1 MSGPDD
7 AATAATAATAAAPA
21 DSPAT
26 GVPTSTTPA
35 WSSSTVPPVAHRR
48 ERLVGP
54 DVTRALA
61 LVGVVIMNYHGYLN
75 GIGAAAG
82 SDATLPQRWFDP
94 WTGVLSTRFA
104 ATFVLV
110 AGVGVTLLTQRSR
123 TSGDR
128 EAIRDDR
135 WRLIRRGVLLYAFGF
150 VLDWIWPG
158 TILFFYGAFFVVAA
172 LLFTLRTRWLVV
184 VGAAAAVA
192 AAIIQW
198 QVVVRDRDGDPL
210 TWLTSPDTLVSRS
223 PQGLFLDTF
232 VNGTHPLLPWLA
244 FLCAGMVLGRHLGR
258 VRLGLVAAV
267 GAAVTALTYL
277 LNHLMTDGQADDVV
291 RVVVWSTRPF
301 DRGLLYTLGTL
312 GSSLAAFSLISLA
325 AERWRGTAP
334 VRVLQSAGEMTLSIY
349 VAHVLVFR
357 ALVDRAEMVGGT
369 GLDTALVFA
378 LTFWVFALAIA
389 AGWRR
394 FVGMGPLERVYRR
407 FGG

>member
-1 MSGPDD
+1 MSDLDD
-7 AATAATAATAAAPA
+7 AAGTPTPE
-21 DSPAT
+21 SPESPESP
-26 GVPTSTTPA
+26 GSPL
-35 WSSSTVPPVAHRR
+35 PPVAHRR

-75 GIGAAAG
+75 GIDAAAG

-123 TSGDR
+123 TSVGTAAGSGAARGDR
-128 EAIRDDR
+128 AAIRDDR
-135 WRLIRRGVLLYAFGF
+135 WRLIRRGVLLSAGGF

-158 TILFFYGAFFVVAA
+158 TILFFYGAFFIVAA

-184 VGAAAAVA
+184 VGAAAAIA
-192 AAIIQW
+192 AAVIQW
-198 QVVVRDRDGDPL
+198 QVVVHDRDGDPL
-210 TWLTSPDTLVSRS
+210 TWLTSPNTLASRS
-223 PQGLFLDTF
+223 PRGLLLDTF

-244 FLCAGMVLGRHLGR
+244 FLCAGMVLGRRLDR
-258 VRLGLVAAV
+258 ARLGLIAAA
-267 GAAVTALTYL
+267 GASVTALTYL
-277 LNHLMTDGQADDVV
+277 VNHLMTNGHADDVV
-291 RVVVWSTRPF
+291 RVAVWSTRPF

-312 GSSLAAFSLISLA
+312 GSSLAAFCLVSLA
-325 AERWRGTAP
+325 AERWRDTTP

-349 VAHVLVFR
+349 VAHVFVFR
-357 ALVDRAEMVGGT
+357 GLVDRAQMVGGT

-389 AGWRR
+389 AWWRR

>member
-1 MSGPDD
+1 MSDLDD
-7 AATAATAATAAAPA
+7 AAGSSTP
-21 DSPAT
+21 DSPVA
-26 GVPTSTTPA
+26 PSDTSPV
-35 WSSSTVPPVAHRR
+35 WSSSAVPPVAHRR

-75 GIGAAAG
+75 GSDAAAG

-123 TSGDR
+123 TSTGADGRADR
-128 EAIRDDR
+128 AAIRDDR
-135 WRLIRRGVLLYAFGF
+135 WRLIRRGVLLYAVGF

-158 TILFFYGAFFVVAA
+158 TILFFYGAFFVAAA
-172 LLFTLRTRWLVV
+172 LLFTLRSRWLVV
-184 VGAAAAVA
+184 VGATAAVA
-192 AAIIQW
+192 AALIQW
-198 QVVVRDRDGDPL
+198 QVVVHDRDGDPL
-210 TWLTSPDTLVSRS
+210 TWLTSPDTLTSRS
-223 PQGLFLDTF
+223 PRGLLLDTF

-244 FLCAGMVLGRHLGR
+244 FLCAGMVLGRHLDR
-258 VRLGLVAAV
+258 VRLGLVAAA

-277 LNHLMTDGQADDVV
+277 LNHLMTDGHADDVV
-291 RVVVWSTRPF
+291 RVAVWSTRPF

-312 GSSLAAFSLISLA
+312 GSSLAAFCLISLA
-325 AERWRGTAP
+325 AERWRGTTP

-349 VAHVLVFR
+349 VAHVFVFR
-357 ALVDRAEMVGGT
+357 GLVDRAEMVGGT

-389 AGWRR
+389 AWWRR
-394 FVGMGPLERVYRR
+394 FVGLGPLERLYRR

>member
-1 MSGPDD
+1 MSDLDD
-7 AATAATAATAAAPA
+7 EATAP
-21 DSPAT
+21 SPE
-26 GVPTSTTPA
+26 PPM
-35 WSSSTVPPVAHRR
+35 WSSSTVPPIVHRR

-54 DVTRALA
+54 DVTRAVA

-75 GIGAAAG
+75 GIDAAAG

-123 TSGDR
+123 TSAGDDGRGDR
-128 EAIRDDR
+128 AAVRDDR

-172 LLFTLRTRWLVV
+172 LLFTLRTRWLVA
-184 VGAAAAVA
+184 VGAAAAIA
-192 AAIIQW
+192 AALVQW
-198 QVVVRDRDGDPL
+198 QVVVHDRDGDPL
-210 TWLTSPDTLVSRS
+210 TWLTSPDTLSSRS
-223 PQGLFLDTF
+223 PRGLLLDTF

-244 FLCAGMVLGRHLGR
+244 FLCAGMVLGRYLDR

-277 LNHLMTDGQADDVV
+277 LNHLMTDGHADDVV

-301 DRGLLYTLGTL
+301 DRGLLYTVGTL
-312 GSSLAAFSLISLA
+312 GSAVAAFGLISLA
-325 AERWRGTAP
+325 AERWRGTTP

-349 VAHVLVFR
+349 VAHVFVFR
-357 ALVDRAEMVGGT
+357 GLVDRAEMVGGT

-389 AGWRR
+389 AWWRR
-394 FVGMGPLERVYRR
+394 FVGLGPLERFYRR